1 MKVLSRNN
9 RPDQTE
15 PGHMGQVGPGCEA
28 GVIDGTGWPRT
39 HELSTRIT
47 HASRASV
54 QSADLSV

>member
-28 GVIDGTGWPRT
+28 GVIDGTGWP
-39 HELSTRIT
+39 
-47 HASRASV
+47 
-54 QSADLSV
+54 